1 MILLIRQSGTEDR
14 IGHLEKQAMDHNR
27 FKFQV
32 LSSPLKFIR
41 ANLHH
46 NNVNKNV
53 EMSYV
58 LANSFIIILKKKCCT
73 SEFAIPL
80 VQQMGLTLLHDG

>member
-14 IGHLEKQAMDHNR
+14 ISLLEKQAMDHER

-41 ANLHH
+41 ASLHH

-58 LANSFIIILKKKCCT
+58 LANSFIIILKKIMLYIRICDPPCSANG
-73 SEFAIPL
+73 SEVI
-80 VQQMGLTLLHDG
+80 T

>member
-14 IGHLEKQAMDHNR
+14 ISHLEKQAMDHER

-58 LANSFIIILKKKCCT
+58 LANSFIIILKKIMLYIRICDPPCSANG
-73 SEFAIPL
+73 SEVI
-80 VQQMGLTLLHDG
+80 T

>member
-46 NNVNKNV
+46 NNVNKNNNN
-53 EMSYV
+53 Y
-58 LANSFIIILKKKCCT
+58 FKKDNAVHQNLR
-73 SEFAIPL
+73 SPL
-80 VQQMGLTLLHDG
+80 FSKWV